1 MSDSNYDYIV
11 IGSGAGGGPLAARLA
26 EKGQRV
32 LLLEA
37 GGTDDPEKLNY
48 NYQVP
53 VFHGRATEDE
63 DMRLDFYVRHY
74 EDEQRQEQDPKYL
87 IERKAGRSGVFY
99 PRART
104 VGELHR
110 ALCNDH
116 HSPSR

>member
-1 MSDSNYDYIV
+1 MSTDFDYIV

-26 EKGQRV
+26 EAGQQV

-37 GGTDDPEKLNY
+37 GGTDDPNAEPKKPNW

-74 EDEQRQEQDPKYL
+74 ADEQRQEQDPKYL
-87 IERKAGRSGVFY
+87 VERNAGRHGVYY
-99 PRART
+99 PRAR
-104 VGELHR
+104 
-110 ALCNDH
+110 
-116 HSPSR
+116 